1 MLVSSNTGLEVQ
13 STVDS
18 FIERSSDAA
27 AYAAGLA
34 LEQEV
39 DDFIVEGDAVPASP
53 PLSARAAT
61 VADSVDVA
69 ALAEA
74 ALPPCISVAGSLR

>member
-1 MLVSSNTGLEVQ
+1 MRCTL
-13 STVDS
+13 
-18 FIERSSDAA
+18 
-27 AYAAGLA
+27 YAAVLA
-34 LEQEV
+34 PEPEV
-39 DDFIVEGDAVPASP
+39 DDFNDEGDAVPASP
-53 PLSARAAT
+53 PLSTIEAT